1 MIKALFFDM
10 DGTIAYTIPAI
21 LEGLNAA
28 MRHYGYPEHDEPSL
42 LTFINHGARSLIERA
57 MPESERSDE
66 QIDAVLAYYDNEYMK
81 CYLHTDETY
90 PGLDQVIRTL
100 HDRGYRIAVI
110 TNKQHAMVQGLCDQ
124 LLPGLVELA
133 IGQRDGYP
141 TKPDPTVPLAMAA
154 EMGLKPE
161 EIALIGDSDVDMV
174 TARNSGFMPVGVSWG
189 YRPAEVLFGAGAE
202 VVVDETADLLELFR

>member
-10 DGTIAYTIPAI
+10 DGTLAYTIPAI
-21 LEGLNAA
+21 LEALNMA
-28 MRHYGYPEHDEPSL
+28 MRHFGYPEHDETAL
-42 LTFINHGARSLIERA
+42 LTFINNGARALIERA
-57 MPESERSDE
+57 MPADERIDDK
-66 QIDAVLAYYDNEYMK
+66 IDAVYRYYDDAYME

-90 PGLDQVIRTL
+90 PNLDRVIRIL
-100 HDRGYRIAVI
+100 HDRGYRIAVV
-110 TNKQHAMVQGLCDQ
+110 TNKQHRMVQGLCDQ

-161 EIALIGDSDVDMV
+161 EIALIGDSDVDMI
-174 TARNSGFMPVGVSWG
+174 TARNAGFMPVGVSWG
-189 YRPAEVLFGAGAE
+189 YRPASVLFDAGAA
-202 VVVDETADLLELFR
+202 VVIDEAADLTELFR